1 MERGCWLVAGGAGG
15 RLCQEVPKGG
25 TSQGGNA
32 PQSRSEEAAMAPIN
46 RESLLNSVNFFI
58 YFPLNGVCLKMLIS
72 IISMDLVDF

>member
-1 MERGCWLVAGGAGG
+1 MESGCWLVAGGTGG

-32 PQSRSEEAAMAPIN
+32 LQSRSEEAAMALIN
-46 RESLLNSVNFFI
+46 RESLLNSVNFFLS
-58 YFPLNGVCLKMLIS
+58 FPLNGMCLKMSIS